1 MNERELKAWNN
12 IPAFLRR
19 TGYQVTP
26 QDIEYYN
33 SSKPKSERKLAIVAK
48 VPSERSRVLN
58 RRQTKECVLDMLTP
72 LITKTSK
79 LTKGALMRHI
89 RTNFKHQ
96 TIYADVG
103 KIASKIINQ
112 NTTGRFSKWHVAT
125 TARYIRRK

>member
-1 MNERELKAWNN
+1 MNK

-19 TGYQVTP
+19 SNFVLTPEQIDFYNNYQF
-26 QDIEYYN
+26 Q
-33 SSKPKSERKLAIVAK
+33 SERQSVSITAK
-48 VPSERSRVLN
+48 QSERARVLN

-79 LTKGALMRHI
+79 LTKGALIRHT

-96 TIYADVG
+96 STYADVG
-103 KIASKIINQ
+103 KVASKIINQ
-112 NTTGRFSKWHVAT
+112 NTTGRFSKWHVST